1 MEVSNSNQVV
11 LPSMSLDET
20 IEQIIGRFGWSPF
33 MQAILVSVP
42 AFFDAQQTF
51 ISIYADAVPKWHC
64 NTFDTSCNPKSN
76 ICKLPRSSWSWDEP
90 SHYSIISDWGL
101 ECASSFITSL
111 PASSFYI
118 GSLIG
123 GFTLAILG
131 DFCLGR
137 KKLLY
142 LSSLIMSVTA
152 LLTAFS
158 TNIWVYSSLRFVSGL
173 GRSSVITCTLILLT
187 ERIGKRLRG
196 QVGTTA
202 FFSYALGLLSLPAVA
217 YTNRGSSWRILF
229 LYTSIPA
236 IFYFIITYF
245 FVYES
250 PRWLFMQG
258 RDKEAIAILKRI
270 ACIEDRILDSYL
282 SNIHHRQEIPKVHP
296 YKSMKELFK
305 RKWALKRIL
314 AAMVIGFGVGVVY
327 FGMLLGVGNLDF
339 SIYLSVIFNASL
351 LIPSNLLT
359 LFFISRWKRKSSL
372 FAFCTISGICSII
385 CVTVGKGREGIQI
398 GLELASFFCS
408 NLAYNVLLMFT
419 IELLP
424 TSVRNSATSLA
435 RQAVALGSVFDPVL
449 ISIGRRNEFLSF
461 GIFGLTILLCG
472 FFVIFLPE
480 TRGKA
485 LCNTMDEQESKD
497 STMV

>member
-20 IEQIIGRFGWSPF
+20 IEQIIGRFGCSQF

-76 ICKLPRSSWSWDEP
+76 ICKLPRNSWSWDEP

-137 KKLLY
+137 KNLLY

-152 LLTAFS
+152 LLSAFS
-158 TNIWVYSSLRFVSGL
+158 TNIWMYSSLRFVSGL
-173 GRSSVITCTLILLT
+173 SRSSVITCTLILIT
-187 ERIGKRLRG
+187 ERIGKRLRS

-236 IFYFIITYF
+236 IFYYIITYF

-270 ACIEDRILDSYL
+270 ASIEDRILDSYL

-296 YKSMKELFK
+296 YKSMKDLFK

-327 FGMLLGVGNLDF
+327 FGMLLGMEKEKFIVCLLYNKWHMQH
-339 SIYLSVIFNASL
+339 SL
-351 LIPSNLLT
+351 CHC
-359 LFFISRWKRKSSL
+359 R
-372 FAFCTISGICSII
+372 
-385 CVTVGKGREGIQI
+385 Q
-398 GLELASFFCS
+398 
-408 NLAYNVLLMFT
+408 
-419 IELLP
+419 
-424 TSVRNSATSLA
+424 SVRNSATSLA
-435 RQAVALGSVFDPVL
+435 RQAVALGSVFDPVS

-472 FFVIFLPE
+472 FFVIVLPE